1 MDGVVSTTAR
11 NDGDR
16 DLVLLQVNGL
26 IVDTQT
32 VSDVLDARSQ
42 DYAHFIPCSAVPA
55 LSASPTWRRTLSPPH
70 AGSAAPSPALN
81 PGGGFLNDARLR
93 RRPFLTAATSD
104 RPATLRNQSDLVS
117 RVVDVL

>member
-42 DYAHFIPCSAVPA
+42 DYAHFIP
-55 LSASPTWRRTLSPPH
+55 LFGRTRSF
-70 AGSAAPSPALN
+70 GIV
-81 PGGGFLNDARLR
+81 
-93 RRPFLTAATSD
+93 
-104 RPATLRNQSDLVS
+104 DLVS
-117 RVVDVL
+117 DLETNLVAAACRLCGAVACLESGRWLPQRRQAQEEAVPDRCDLGPPGDSA